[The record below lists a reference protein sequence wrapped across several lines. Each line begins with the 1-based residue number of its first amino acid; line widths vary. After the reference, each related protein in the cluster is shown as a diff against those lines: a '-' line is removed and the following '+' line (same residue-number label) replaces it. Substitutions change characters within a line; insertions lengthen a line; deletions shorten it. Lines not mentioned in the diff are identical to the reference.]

1 MIVHRDNLLEQN
13 QFENLEFLLFMDLNI
28 GCTQLDSGDTRWF
41 NFENVPSVNL
51 CNGNIVLRESFKIVR
66 TCEKIRDSFKT
77 IS

>member
-28 GCTQLDSGDTRWF
+28 GCTELDSI
-41 NFENVPSVNL
+41 NVGSIPKTPSQKYSL
-51 CNGNIVLRESFKIVR
+51 VLRESFKIVR
-66 TCEKIRDSFKT
+66 TCQKIRDRFKS